1 MMNSKTTPYFA
12 VIFTSK
18 KSSDTQGYA
27 LMADKMAA
35 LSAEQTGFLGMT
47 HATTDEGES
56 VTTCYWQDEAAI
68 LNWKHH
74 PEHQVGAGKGFG

>member
-1 MMNSKTTPYFA
+1 
-12 VIFTSK
+12 
-18 KSSDTQGYA
+18 YA

-74 PEHQVGAGKGFG
+74 PEHQAAQEKGLAKWYDEYQIEIAEIKRAYRWSR